1 MAVVVASKL
10 KLLYLARLFEE
21 ETDDEHGLTGP
32 QIISK
37 MAEKGIDVER
47 KTLYRDIECLRAF
60 GYNIIK
66 YNRRPVE
73 YGLATREFQEAEL
86 MLLADAV

>member
-37 MAEKGIDVER
+37 RAEKGIDVQR
-47 KTLYRDIECLRAF
+47 
-60 GYNIIK
+60 
-66 YNRRPVE
+66 
-73 YGLATREFQEAEL
+73 
-86 MLLADAV
+86 